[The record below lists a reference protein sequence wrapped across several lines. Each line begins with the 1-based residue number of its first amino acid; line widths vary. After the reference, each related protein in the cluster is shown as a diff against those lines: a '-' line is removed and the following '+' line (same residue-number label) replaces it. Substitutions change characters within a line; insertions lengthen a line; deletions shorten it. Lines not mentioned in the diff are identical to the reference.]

1 MKYAQ
6 KFAVS
11 IFGAA
16 LIALGTGQIAQAVL
30 LVESESAVV
39 NLDVKEVLFTVN
51 FNQVPDFFTDQYGA
65 QVDSFQYFID
75 QDGELPIL
83 NASPIYSNFSSIIR
97 GDEIHVAGDVR
108 IRDVFSVGLSE
119 PNSGGWGNI
128 RGSVPYTLDGTVLK
142 FSTPLQL
149 IGDSDGVFSYQ
160 LLLTEFGAWNGITN
174 ENKSIISSV
183 PEPNLALGALTFA
196 ALSIGLRLKRKHKSA
211 LSPVNQ

>member
-1 MKYAQ
+1 
-6 KFAVS
+6 
-11 IFGAA
+11 
-16 LIALGTGQIAQAVL
+16 
-30 LVESESAVV
+30 
-39 NLDVKEVLFTVN
+39 
-51 FNQVPDFFTDQYGA
+51 
-65 QVDSFQYFID
+65 
-75 QDGELPIL
+75 
-83 NASPIYSNFSSIIR
+83 
-97 GDEIHVAGDVR
+97 
-108 IRDVFSVGLSE
+108 
-119 PNSGGWGNI
+119 
-128 RGSVPYTLDGTVLK
+128 LK